1 MIDNVFIYITSGNGG
16 DGAVSGRREKF
27 VPRGGPDGGDG
38 GRGGS
43 VIVECDPNINTLLAF
58 RYKRRFAADNGGNG
72 AGALKHGRDG
82 DDVRISVPVGTQIWN
97 ADSNPPQLL
106 ADLAAEWQ
114 RVTLARG
121 GRGGRGNAYF
131 ASPTNQFPLL
141 AEQGEPGESL
151 RLRLE
156 LKLLADIGIIGLP
169 NAGKSSLLSVVS
181 AARPKVAAYPFTTL
195 EPALGVVEHRLQTF
209 VMVDIPGL
217 IEGAHEGVGLGHDF
231 LRHIE
236 RTRALVHMVD
246 GSTEDPIDDYRKI
259 NAELTQFNADLAA
272 KPQIVAVNKTD
283 ITEVRQRQPELKA
296 AFAADGIEVL
306 FVSAVTHDG
315 VDALLDKALIALS
328 EADDAASPSPNA
340 PSPNARN
347 APSGNAPN
355 VSNHDGVDALL
366 DKALIALSEADDAAS
381 PSPNAPSPNA
391 RNAPSG
397 NAPNVSNKD
406 APNAAASDVSTAS
419 AVPAVSDM
427 PDDALPVLRPKPRRE
442 RPVVRKRNGAFI
454 VQAQRAVR
462 IAALLDESDWNARVQ
477 FLGYLQ
483 RAGIVRALEDAG
495 AAPGDTVRFGDVEWE
510 WQ

>member
-1 MIDNVFIYITSGNGG
+1 MIDNVFIYIASGNGG

-38 GRGGS
+38 GSGGS

-58 RYKRRFAADNGGNG
+58 RYKRRFAADNGKNG

-97 ADSNPPQLL
+97 ADANPPQLL
-106 ADLAAEWQ
+106 ADLAVERQ

-141 AEQGEPGESL
+141 AEQGEQGESL

-246 GSTEDPIDDYRKI
+246 GSTPDPLDDYRKI

-296 AFAADGIEVL
+296 AFAAEGIDAL
-306 FVSAVTHDG
+306 FISAVTHNG
-315 VDALLDKALIALS
+315 IDALLDKAIIALS
-328 EADDAASPSPNA
+328 QADAAAFSSSARKVPSESARNA
-340 PSPNARN
+340 PSM
-347 APSGNAPN
+347 PSGNAPN
-355 VSNHDGVDALL
+355 PNA
-366 DKALIALSEADDAAS
+366 
-381 PSPNAPSPNA
+381 SPNA
-391 RNAPSG
+391 
-397 NAPNVSNKD
+397 D
-406 APNAAASDVSTAS
+406 APNAAAPDVSTAYAARAASDIS
-419 AVPAVSDM
+419 AASAAHAVSDT
-427 PDDALPVLRPKPRRE
+427 PADALPVLRPKPRRE
-442 RPVVRKRNGAFI
+442 RPVVRKRGDAFI

-483 RAGIVRALEDAG
+483 RAGIVRALEEAG

>member
-1 MIDNVFIYITSGNGG
+1 MIDNVFIYIASGNGG

-38 GRGGS
+38 GSGGS

-58 RYKRRFAADNGGNG
+58 RYKRRFAADNGKNG

-141 AEQGEPGESL
+141 AEQGEQGESL

-217 IEGAHEGVGLGHDF
+217 LEGAHEGVGLGHDF

-246 GSTEDPIDDYRKI
+246 GSTPDPLDDYRKI
-259 NAELTQFNADLAA
+259 NAELTQFNAELAA

-296 AFAADGIEVL
+296 AFAAEGIDAL
-306 FVSAVTHDG
+306 FISAVTHSNI
-315 VDALLDKALIALS
+315 DALLDKAIIALS
-328 EADDAASPSPNA
+328 QADAAAFSS
-340 PSPNARN
+340 SARN
-347 APSGNAPN
+347 APSGDAPN
-355 VSNHDGVDALL
+355 VS
-366 DKALIALSEADDAAS
+366 S
-381 PSPNAPSPNA
+381 
-391 RNAPSG
+391 RNAP
-397 NAPNVSNKD
+397 NPNAALNDDAPNVH
-406 APNAAASDVSTAS
+406 AAAPDVSTAS
-419 AVPAVSDM
+419 AARAASDTSAASATPAIS
-427 PDDALPVLRPKPRRE
+427 DDALPVLRPKPRRE
-442 RPVVRKRNGAFI
+442 RPVVRKRGGAFI

-483 RAGIVRALEDAG
+483 RAGIVRALEEAG

>member
-1 MIDNVFIYITSGNGG
+1 MIDNVFINIASGNGG

-38 GRGGS
+38 GSGGS

-58 RYKRRFAADNGGNG
+58 RYKRRFAADNGKNG

-82 DDVRISVPVGTQIWN
+82 DDVRISVPVGTQIWT
-97 ADSNPPQLL
+97 ADANPPQLL
-106 ADLAAEWQ
+106 ADLASEWQ

-141 AEQGEPGESL
+141 AEQGEQGESL

-246 GSTEDPIDDYRKI
+246 GSTPDPIDDYRKI

-296 AFAADGIEVL
+296 AFAAEGIEAL
-306 FVSAVTHDG
+306 FVSAVTHSNI
-315 VDALLDKALIALS
+315 DALLDKAIIALS
-328 EADDAASPSPNA
+328 QADAAAAPGPS
-340 PSPNARN
+340 ARN
-347 APSGNAPN
+347 KPSMPSGNAPN
-355 VSNHDGVDALL
+355 PN
-366 DKALIALSEADDAAS
+366 AS
-381 PSPNAPSPNA
+381 PND
-391 RNAPSG
+391 
-397 NAPNVSNKD
+397 D
-406 APNAAASDVSTAS
+406 APNAHAVAPDVSAASAARAASDISAAS
-419 AVPAVSDM
+419 AAPAVS
-427 PDDALPVLRPKPRRE
+427 DDALPVLRPKPRRE
-442 RPVVRKRNGAFI
+442 RPVVRKRGDAFI

-483 RAGIVRALEDAG
+483 RAGIVRALEEAG

>member
-1 MIDNVFIYITSGNGG
+1 MIDNVFIYIASGNGG

-38 GRGGS
+38 GGGGS

-58 RYKRRFAADNGGNG
+58 RYKRRFAAGNGGNG

-97 ADSNPPQLL
+97 ADANPPHLL

-141 AEQGEPGESL
+141 AEQGEQGESL
-151 RLRLE
+151 RMRLE
-156 LKLLADIGIIGLP
+156 LNLLADIGIIGLP

-246 GSTEDPIDDYRKI
+246 GSTPDPLDDYRKI

-296 AFAADGIEVL
+296 AFAAEGIDAL
-306 FVSAVTHDG
+306 FISAVTHSNI
-315 VDALLDKALIALS
+315 DALLDKAIIALS
-328 EADDAASPSPNA
+328 QADAAAFSS
-340 PSPNARN
+340 SARN
-347 APSGNAPN
+347 TPSGDAPN
-355 VSNHDGVDALL
+355 VS
-366 DKALIALSEADDAAS
+366 S
-381 PSPNAPSPNA
+381 
-391 RNAPSG
+391 RNAP
-397 NAPNVSNKD
+397 NAH
-406 APNAAASDVSTAS
+406 AAASDVSAAS
-419 AVPAVSDM
+419 AARAASDTSAASAAPAVSDT
-427 PDDALPVLRPKPRRE
+427 PADALPVLRPKPRRE
-442 RPVVRKRNGAFI
+442 RPVVRKRGDAFI

-483 RAGIVRALEDAG
+483 RAGIVRALEEAG

>member
-38 GRGGS
+38 GRGGT

-97 ADSNPPQLL
+97 ADAEPPQLL

-141 AEQGEPGESL
+141 AEQGESGESL

-195 EPALGVVEHRLQTF
+195 EPALGVVEHRLHTF

-246 GSTEDPIDDYRKI
+246 GSTEDPLEDYRKI

-296 AFAADGIEVL
+296 AFAAEGIDAL
-306 FVSAVTHDG
+306 FVSAVTHNG
-315 VDALLDKALIALS
+315 IDALLDKALIALS
-328 EADDAASPSPNA
+328 EADAAAS

-347 APSGNAPN
+347 APSVNAFYT
-355 VSNHDGVDALL
+355 
-366 DKALIALSEADDAAS
+366 
-381 PSPNAPSPNA
+381 PSL
-391 RNAPSG
+391 
-397 NAPNVSNKD
+397 SNKD
-406 APNAAASDVSTAS
+406 ASNAAASG
-419 AVPAVSDM
+419 AVDTSVVSDL

-483 RAGIVRALEDAG
+483 RAGIVRALEEAG